1 MTDTFQIDTPDS
13 VIITLEPDPESRVAL
28 RVEDG
33 VPDAIPA
40 KEYHL
45 TLVRVGGIA
54 ETKNLSDILQSLLG
68 IAANT
73 APMMGDVSG
82 AGFFGP
88 DGFNGNTVMLV
99 DIDGLTE
106 FRNELVEA
114 LLAAKVSVDE
124 DYDFIPHITV
134 AKGPVIA
141 PESKVGTE
149 LSFGN
154 FGLRFGPQAALVPFM
169 LEPEPV
175 MVPEVVPEPLVEG
188 EVPVPDAGLEAPEGT
203 AAASVE
209 DVGKNAEAVDGLM
222 SRLVEE
228 FGKFLQGPGGKF
240 IGSEPDGGG
249 DSEGGDGEGGGAEEP
264 AGGGD
269 SGGGDNPFTGGDR
282 MADVLPASGDE
293 FADETEAAAVGEV
306 IAAGG
311 DIFNAAGGDAD
322 MTSEDR
328 DSIIQMN
335 NEVESAM
342 QPAPAGVE
350 IYTTAFVTDRYTLDP
365 ETGSV
370 TRDSRGT
377 TVDAL
382 QSAGSS
388 VEGAPEFT
396 VGSGDPA
403 SALKFAGEGTYVYGR
418 PDGSLGRM
426 EGQRVPIK
434 VTVPEGHPMVNAGRD
449 NDVNPDA
456 DTNVVLSR
464 DTSLTVTGFGVDA
477 ETGAAMFTAE
487 ATLRPSGA

>member
-1 MTDTFQIDTPDS
+1 M
-13 VIITLEPDPESRVAL
+13 
-28 RVEDG
+28 
-33 VPDAIPA
+33 
-40 KEYHL
+40 
-45 TLVRVGGIA
+45 
-54 ETKNLSDILQSLLG
+54 
-68 IAANT
+68 
-73 APMMGDVSG
+73 VSY
-82 AGFFGP
+82 
-88 DGFNGNTVMLV
+88 T
-99 DIDGLTE
+99 DIDGGTGQGVVLKMVADDPTRE
-106 FRNELVEA
+106 GGVSGWLLEVQPDGGTGTVMVMPSEA
-114 LLAAKVSVDE
+114 VLIGEDVAVVPMEVSVKKR
-124 DYDFIPHITV
+124 TV
-134 AKGPVIA
+134 ARGRGTATFPRGA
-141 PESKVGTE
+141 PIRGEG
-149 LSFGN
+149 G
-154 FGLRFGPQAALVPFM
+154 RFG
-169 LEPEPV
+169 
-175 MVPEVVPEPLVEG
+175 
-188 EVPVPDAGLEAPEGT
+188 
-203 AAASVE
+203 
-209 DVGKNAEAVDGLM
+209 
-222 SRLVEE
+222 
-228 FGKFLQGPGGKF
+228 
-240 IGSEPDGGG
+240 GSEPGEVSDDAGGG
-249 DSEGGDGEGGGAEEP
+249 ESG
-264 AGGGD
+264 GGGD

-282 MADVLPASGDE
+282 MADVLPASGDQ
-293 FADETEAAAVGEV
+293 FVDEIEAAAVAEV

-328 DSIIQMN
+328 ESIIRTN
-335 NEVESAM
+335 DEVEAAM

-388 VEGAPEFT
+388 VEGAPQFT

-449 NDVNPDA
+449 NDVNPDS

-487 ATLRPSGA
+487 ATLRPSRA

>member
-1 MTDTFQIDTPDS
+1 MPTSIAPPVFVPNEIPTAG
-13 VIITLEPDPESRVAL
+13 VAPEQ
-28 RVEDG
+28 
-33 VPDAIPA
+33 VPGF
-40 KEYHL
+40 
-45 TLVRVGGIA
+45 VC
-54 ETKNLSDILQSLLG
+54 LG
-68 IAANT
+68 S
-73 APMMGDVSG
+73 MVSY
-82 AGFFGP
+82 
-88 DGFNGNTVMLV
+88 T
-99 DIDGLTE
+99 DIDGGTGQGVVLKMVADDPTRE
-106 FRNELVEA
+106 GGVSGWLLEVQPDGGTGTVMVMPSEA
-114 LLAAKVSVDE
+114 VLIGEDVAVVPMEVSVKKR
-124 DYDFIPHITV
+124 TV
-134 AKGPVIA
+134 ARGRGTATFPRGA
-141 PESKVGTE
+141 PIRGEG
-149 LSFGN
+149 G
-154 FGLRFGPQAALVPFM
+154 RFG
-169 LEPEPV
+169 
-175 MVPEVVPEPLVEG
+175 
-188 EVPVPDAGLEAPEGT
+188 
-203 AAASVE
+203 
-209 DVGKNAEAVDGLM
+209 
-222 SRLVEE
+222 
-228 FGKFLQGPGGKF
+228 
-240 IGSEPDGGG
+240 GSEPGEVSDDAGGG
-249 DSEGGDGEGGGAEEP
+249 ESG
-264 AGGGD
+264 GGGD

-282 MADVLPASGDE
+282 MADVLPASGDQ
-293 FADETEAAAVGEV
+293 FVDEIEAAAVAEV

-328 DSIIQMN
+328 ESIIRTN
-335 NEVESAM
+335 DEVEAAM

-388 VEGAPEFT
+388 VEGAPQFT

-449 NDVNPDA
+449 NDVNPDS

-487 ATLRPSGA
+487 ATLRPSRA